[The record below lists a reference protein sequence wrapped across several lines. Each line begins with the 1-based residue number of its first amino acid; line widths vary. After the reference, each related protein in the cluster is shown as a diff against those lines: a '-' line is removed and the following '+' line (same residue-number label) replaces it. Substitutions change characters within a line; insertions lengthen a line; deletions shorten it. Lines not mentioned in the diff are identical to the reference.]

1 MNYFISESEEIVFS
15 HPVYDRILRAMIER
29 SKQSLPINLEY
40 FLGVEDPEIQKTIIA
55 LSAPKYEISEFWK
68 SKYHIEVPKEVDFI
82 KDLTYSNILRL
93 KFRVIQ
99 HLIDLENEKLK
110 LANEEEVDQI
120 LDEISEMKQTEM
132 QIAKIL
138 GNVTVK

>member
-1 MNYFISESEEIVFS
+1 M
-15 HPVYDRILRAMIER
+15 
-29 SKQSLPINLEY
+29 
-40 FLGVEDPEIQKTIIA
+40 
-55 LSAPKYEISEFWK
+55 
-68 SKYHIEVPKEVDFI
+68 DFI

-120 LDEISEMKQTEM
+120 LNEISEMKQTEM